1 VPFAS
6 EGVSIEQTWDTMG
19 LRATGSHTIVF
30 DDVFVPDA
38 AVSLVRPADVW
49 HPVWNIVINAAMPL
63 ISSAYVGIADAAVD
77 EAMRLIGGR
86 ADQHIVQ
93 LVGEMTNAHLTAQD
107 VVAAMFVDSDNLQYP
122 NTDDSISSRTLAR
135 KSVAADAVIDTVR
148 LAIEATGGAATRA
161 APTSSACIAMS
172 RRPVPPLPRAKQTT
186 LSGRV
191 ALGLSPTG

>member
-1 VPFAS
+1 
-6 EGVSIEQTWDTMG
+6 
-19 LRATGSHTIVF
+19 
-30 DDVFVPDA
+30 
-38 AVSLVRPADVW
+38 
-49 HPVWNIVINAAMPL
+49 INAAMPL

-148 LAIEATGGAATRA
+148 LAIEATGGRGYSR
-161 APTSSACIAMS
+161 SSDLE
-172 RRPVPPLPRAKQTT
+172 RLYRDVHGVLFHPLPRAKQTT

-191 ALGLSPTG
+191 ALGLSPIG